1 MEKFYFC
8 RQCFIKDENECINV
22 ESLNDIEKYF
32 SKDNWIQKCYIGN
45 LYVEVLDIDCEFKY
59 EVYADIF
66 ENKMM
71 NHFIGYS
78 DSMLEYKK

>member
-1 MEKFYFC
+1 MAKFYFNTQIGVT
-8 RQCFIKDENECINV
+8 RENNCFQI
-22 ESLNDIEKYF
+22 ESLNDIEKHF
-32 SKDNWIQKCYIGN
+32 SKDNWIHKCYMGN
-45 LYVEVLDIDCEFKY
+45 LYVKVLEVDCEFKY
-59 EVYADIF
+59 EVYAEIF